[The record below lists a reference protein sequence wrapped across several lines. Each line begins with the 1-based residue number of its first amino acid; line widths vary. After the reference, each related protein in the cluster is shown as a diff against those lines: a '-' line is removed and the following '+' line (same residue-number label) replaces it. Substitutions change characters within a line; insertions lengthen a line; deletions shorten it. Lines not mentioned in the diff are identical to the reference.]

1 MNVDRYDFGFEDD
14 YFYYYI
20 SYIGGSF
27 VSPEP
32 RSLRGVYHVRDIS
45 CVQLCTQDYGTM
57 LVVNVYGRYRDDI
70 SVKSFYLDDFKENR
84 AYYNTLVHNVNNR
97 IKNYNKVREDAS
109 SSFVGNFFLLLVWF
123 YLYYLWFIC
132 VVYLK

>member
-1 MNVDRYDFGFEDD
+1 MGVDRYVFGFEDD

-20 SYIGGSF
+20 SSYIGGSF

-45 CVQLCTQDYGTM
+45 CVQLCTQDYRTM
-57 LVVNVYGRYRDDI
+57 LCVNVYGRYRYDI
-70 SVKSFYLDDFKENR
+70 RVKTFYLDDFKENR

-109 SSFVGNFFLLLVWF
+109 NSFVGKFFAISLIL
-123 YLYYLWFIC
+123 FILFM
-132 VVYLK
+132 VYLCGIS

>member
-57 LVVNVYGRYRDDI
+57 LYVNVYGDLSRDDI

-97 IKNYNKVREDAS
+97 IKNYNKVREGAS
-109 SSFVGNFFLLLVWF
+109 SSFVGKFFAISLIL
-123 YLYYLWFIC
+123 FILFM
-132 VVYLK
+132 VYLCGIS

>member
-1 MNVDRYDFGFEDD
+1 MHVGRYDFGFEDD

-57 LVVNVYGRYRDDI
+57 LCVNVYDRYRGDI
-70 SVKSFYLDDFKENR
+70 SVKTFYLDDFKENR
-84 AYYNTLVHNVNNR
+84 AYYNTLVHNVNNC
-97 IKNYNKVREDAS
+97 IKNYNKVGEAVS
-109 SSFVGNFFLLLVWF
+109 NSFVGKFFAISLIL
-123 YLYYLWFIC
+123 FILFM
-132 VVYLK
+132 VYLCGIS

>member
-32 RSLRGVYHVRDIS
+32 RSLGGVYHVGDIF

-57 LVVNVYGRYRDDI
+57 LCVNVYGRYRDDI
-70 SVKSFYLDDFKENR
+70 SVKTFYLDDFKENR
-84 AYYNTLVHNVNNR
+84 AYYNTLVYNVNNR
-97 IKNYNKVREDAS
+97 IKNYNKVREGAFN
-109 SSFVGNFFLLLVWF
+109 SFVGKFFAISLIL
-123 YLYYLWFIC
+123 FILFM
-132 VVYLK
+132 VYLCGIS

>member
-45 CVQLCTQDYGTM
+45 YMSLHTGEYGTLM
-57 LVVNVYGRYRDDI
+57 DVNVYGEMSRDDI
-70 SVKSFYLDDFKENR
+70 SVKSFYLDDYKENR

-97 IKNYNKVREDAS
+97 IKNYNKVRGDAS
-109 SSFVGNFFLLLVWF
+109 NSFVGKFFAVGLILFILF
-123 YLYYLWFIC
+123 MAYLCGIS
-132 VVYLK
+132 

>member
-32 RSLRGVYHVRDIS
+32 RSLRGVYHIKDIS
-45 CVQLCTQDYGTM
+45 YMSLHTGDYGTM

-70 SVKSFYLDDFKENR
+70 SVKTFYLDDFKENR

-109 SSFVGNFFLLLVWF
+109 NSFVGKFFAISLIL
-123 YLYYLWFIC
+123 FILFM
-132 VVYLK
+132 VYLCGIS

>member
-45 CVQLCTQDYGTM
+45 YMSLHTGEYGTLM
-57 LVVNVYGRYRDDI
+57 YVNVYGKMSRDDI

-84 AYYNTLVHNVNNR
+84 AYYNTLLHNVNNR
-97 IKNYNKVREDAS
+97 IKNYNKVRGDAS
-109 SSFVGNFFLLLVWF
+109 NSFVGKFFAVGLIL
-123 YLYYLWFIC
+123 FILFMVC
-132 VVYLK
+132 LCWIS

>member
-109 SSFVGNFFLLLVWF
+109 SSFVGKFFAISLI

>member
-57 LVVNVYGRYRDDI
+57 LIVNVYGRYRDDI
-70 SVKSFYLDDFKENR
+70 SVKTFYLDDFKENR

-97 IKNYNKVREDAS
+97 IKNYNRVREDAS
-109 SSFVGNFFLLLVWF
+109 NSFVGKFFAIGLIL
-123 YLYYLWFIC
+123 FILFM
-132 VVYLK
+132 VYLCGIS

>member
-45 CVQLCTQDYGTM
+45 YMSLHTGEYGTLM
-57 LVVNVYGRYRDDI
+57 DVNVYGEMSRDDI

-97 IKNYNKVREDAS
+97 IKNYNKVRVDAS
-109 SSFVGNFFLLLVWF
+109 NSFVGKFFAVGLIV
-123 YLYYLWFIC
+123 FILFM
-132 VVYLK
+132 VYLCGIS

>member
-32 RSLRGVYHVRDIS
+32 RSLRGVYHIKDIS
-45 CVQLCTQDYGTM
+45 YMSLHTGDYGTLM
-57 LVVNVYGRYRDDI
+57 DVNVYGRYRDDI
-70 SVKSFYLDDFKENR
+70 SVKTFYLDDFKENR

-109 SSFVGNFFLLLVWF
+109 NSFVGKFFAISLIL
-123 YLYYLWFIC
+123 FILFM
-132 VVYLK
+132 VYLCGIS

>member
-45 CVQLCTQDYGTM
+45 YMSLHTGEYGTLM
-57 LVVNVYGRYRDDI
+57 DVNVYGEMSRDDI

-97 IKNYNKVREDAS
+97 IKNYNKVRGDAS
-109 SSFVGNFFLLLVWF
+109 NSFVGKFFALGLIV
-123 YLYYLWFIC
+123 FILFM
-132 VVYLK
+132 VYLCGIS

>member
-1 MNVDRYDFGFEDD
+1 MNVTRYNFGFEDD
-14 YFYYYI
+14 YFYYHI

-32 RSLRGVYHVRDIS
+32 RSLRGVYHIKDIS
-45 CVQLCTQDYGTM
+45 YVQLHTCEYGTM
-57 LVVNVYGRYRDDI
+57 LYVNVYGNFSRDDI
-70 SVKSFYLDDFKENR
+70 SVKTFYLDDFKENR

-109 SSFVGNFFLLLVWF
+109 NSFVGKFFSISLIL
-123 YLYYLWFIC
+123 FILFM
-132 VVYLK
+132 VYLCGIS

>member
-45 CVQLCTQDYGTM
+45 YMSLHTGEYGTLM
-57 LVVNVYGRYRDDI
+57 DVNVYGEMSRDDI

-97 IKNYNKVREDAS
+97 IKNYNKVRGDAS
-109 SSFVGNFFLLLVWF
+109 NSFVGKFFAVGLIV
-123 YLYYLWFIC
+123 FILFM
-132 VVYLK
+132 VYLCGIS

>member
-1 MNVDRYDFGFEDD
+1 MHVGRYDFGFEDD

-57 LVVNVYGRYRDDI
+57 LCVNVYDRYRGDI
-70 SVKSFYLDDFKENR
+70 SVKTFYLDDFKENR
-84 AYYNTLVHNVNNR
+84 AYYNTLVYNVNNS
-97 IKNYNKVREDAS
+97 IKNYNKVGEDVS
-109 SSFVGNFFLLLVWF
+109 NSFVGKFFAISLIL
-123 YLYYLWFIC
+123 FILFM
-132 VVYLK
+132 VYLCGIS

>member
-45 CVQLCTQDYGTM
+45 YMSLHTGEYGTLM
-57 LVVNVYGRYRDDI
+57 DVNVYGEMSRDDI

-97 IKNYNKVREDAS
+97 IKNYNKVRGDAS
-109 SSFVGNFFLLLVWF
+109 NSFVGKFFAAGSIV
-123 YLYYLWFIC
+123 FILFM
-132 VVYLK
+132 VYLCGIS